1 MIDDGLLIHQGVIV
15 AGSSAKKQD
24 TKMGAVKAAMFSD
37 EERRQAMAEAVR
49 RLDPPSILILGT
61 SDKMVDI
68 IARRLELPAPRE
80 HIHIEDIATAR
91 EMRKAQKMRTKS
103 GTHVIPAPTFQLKK
117 QFSGYFLDP
126 KKAFVSEILDTET
139 RQDRSIVR
147 PTYSYGGS
155 FSISDQVITDIV
167 THLGDV
173 IEGISSV
180 IWVSADNSEEGMYIR
195 IIVSCSYD
203 ADVPK
208 AALEMQSRASRAVA
222 YMTAFNVLGVE
233 VEVWEF
239 R

>member
-1 MIDDGLLIHQGVIV
+1 MIDDGLLIHEGVIV

-37 EERRQAMAEAVR
+37 DNQRMIMAEAIKK
-49 RLDPPSILILGT
+49 LDPPSILILGT

-68 IARRLELPAPRE
+68 IAERLGLPAPRE

-91 EMRKAQKMRTKS
+91 EMRKAQKMRSKS

-126 KKAFVSEILDTET
+126 KKAFVNEILDTESK
-139 RQDRSIVR
+139 RDRSIVR

-155 FSISDQVITDIV
+155 FTISDQVISDIV
-167 THLGDV
+167 AHLGHTIDGV
-173 IEGISSV
+173 SSV

-195 IIVSCSYD
+195 IILSCDYG
-203 ADVPK
+203 ANVPQ

-233 VEVWEF
+233 VEVREF